1 MKSKIFNP
9 FLFALM
15 ILLALGTGSFAQQK
29 KPAKPARPAK
39 PAAAPKVAQTDDD
52 EDDSDDA
59 DMDSKDYQL
68 KMKDL
73 QIKMKDLQ
81 IKMSALN
88 KQKFNKT
95 MKLNMKK
102 FNKSFKGLDKNFKL
116 DTLKG
121 FAFKLNDSMLN
132 FAYKFDTNIAPM
144 IAYGFKDFDKSFNF
158 SYDSSDDDNDKQQ
171 QSAEEV
177 VKTKS
182 YSKSYN
188 VDANDVINIDNKFGK
203 VIVNTWNK
211 NEVKV
216 DVQIKVTTNNDDKAQ
231 KLLDDVNIKD
241 GKDGNGVY
249 FKTTISS
256 DEDSNGSWG
265 SFFKG
270 SRNSVRSIEV
280 NYTVYMPAKSPLTIS
295 NKYGSTDLPD
305 LSGKLIINNSF
316 GSLVAKTLSNP
327 GNQIKVKYGNAT
339 IGNLNGSDLDVAYG
353 SLSLGD
359 CDRLNANLS
368 YSSAKIG
375 RIKTSGNINVKF
387 GGGISIEGV
396 DKNLKDLSVKSSYSS
411 IKLGLGDDQTADFD
425 VTVRYGSFNYG
436 NRDVSLTSK
445 TPADGE
451 RGFNPTKNYKG
462 HFGKGGTD
470 KTITI
475 NSTFGSVNF
484 D

>member
-1 MKSKIFNP
+1 MKSKIFKP

-15 ILLALGTGSFAQQK
+15 VLLTISTANFAQQK
-29 KPAKPARPAK
+29 KPVKPAK
-39 PAAAPKVAQTDDD
+39 PATPATPKVAPSDDD
-52 EDDSDDA
+52 EDDDSAIDD
-59 DMDSKDYQL
+59 KNYQQ

-73 QIKMKDLQ
+73 QIKMRDLQ
-81 IKMSALN
+81 KQMSSLN
-88 KQKFNKT
+88 KQKFNKN
-95 MKLNMKK
+95 MKLNMKN
-102 FNKSFKGLDKNFKL
+102 FNKSFKHFDKNFKY
-116 DTLKG
+116 DSLKR
-121 FAFKLNDSMLN
+121 FAFKFNDSMLN
-132 FAYKFDTNIAPM
+132 FAYKFDTKIAPM

-158 SYDSSDDDNDKQQ
+158 SYDSSDDDNDKQA
-171 QSAEEV
+171 QSGDEV

-182 YSKSYN
+182 YSKSYS

-203 VIVNTWNK
+203 ITVNTWTK

-216 DVQIKVTTNNDDKAQ
+216 DVQIKVITNNENKAQ
-231 KLLDDVNIKD
+231 KLLDNVNIKD
-241 GKDGNGVY
+241 SKDGNGVY
-249 FKTTISS
+249 FKTSIDP
-256 DEDSNGSWG
+256 DEDNNGSWG

-270 SRNSVRSIEV
+270 NHNSARSIEV

-316 GSLVAKTLSNP
+316 GSLVAKALSNS
-327 GNQIKVKYGNAT
+327 GNQIRVKYGNAT

-359 CDRLNANLS
+359 CDKLNAHLS

-387 GGGISIEGV
+387 GGGVSIEDI
-396 DKNLKDLSVKSSYSS
+396 DKNLKDLSVRSSYSS
-411 IKLGLGDDQTADFD
+411 IKLGLGDDQSADFD